1 VALAASQDVL
11 SPVSLTDNCRKQA
24 IALVDLGESSALS
37 LWWRTYHSK
46 NTTQIYTGLTAI
58 KNGQSRDSNAS
69 DSKDLTPQNKR
80 ATADLVRLPSED
92 QKIIHAVGFHEILRF
107 AQFVA
112 GLGGFAND
120 HSSIHP
126 MICSVAIAINDSDPG
141 SWSKR

>member
-1 VALAASQDVL
+1 MSVYCIDRAARFGRPSGSHSRGWLRHDSRGL
-11 SPVSLTDNCRKQA
+11 PAHRSCDSRK
-24 IALVDLGESSALS
+24 IAMA
-37 LWWRTYHSK
+37 
-46 NTTQIYTGLTAI
+46 N
-58 KNGQSRDSNAS
+58 
-69 DSKDLTPQNKR
+69 
-80 ATADLVRLPSED
+80 LVRLPSED